1 MTLSE
6 IVAANKRGFANVMRF
21 EGRDRPR
28 QFWPYGLFLYALSAL
43 AGLALTVPMMISAF
57 KSAFAAVGA
66 SAGANVDPQQM
77 QAEMM
82 RDIMAQTQAILP
94 LSLAINAV
102 FMALIAAAVVR
113 RLHDRDWS
121 GWWVLILPGTA
132 AIGAVTSLWMFDAM
146 ASDPAMLIEQPQLFQ
161 LAGWLPL
168 IGYIVLIVQMVQG
181 GDPRANRFGDPP
193 A

>member
-6 IVAANKRGFANVMRF
+6 IVAANTRGFANVMRF
-21 EGRDRPR
+21 EGRDRLR
-28 QFWPYGLFLYALSAL
+28 QFWPYLLFLYAVSTL
-43 AGLALTVPMMISAF
+43 AGLAITLPMLVSVFSETFATISQGAAQDPEAF
-57 KSAFAAVGA
+57 QA
-66 SAGANVDPQQM
+66 QLM
-77 QAEMM
+77 QSV
-82 RDIMAQTQAILP
+82 MAQTRDMLP
-94 LSLAINAV
+94 LSFAINAV

-132 AIGAVTSLWMFDAM
+132 VIGAITSWWLFA
-146 ASDPAMLIEQPQLFQ
+146 AIAEDPTMLIEQPQLFQ

-168 IGYIVLIVQMVQG
+168 IGYIVLIVQLVQG
-181 GDPRANRFGDPP
+181 GDPRPNRFGDPP